1 MSHFS
6 GIWAEAERIF
16 YLLTDSKCPIL
27 FLDNKQAYDA
37 AKWLASKGVVILTTS
52 EPPVEAEPFTNMG
65 NRMRKAHETIRKL
78 RNMADDSAVSRQ
90 ELVDYAVDAILD
102 MAAEKEMENAN
113 DEVRDCKSV

>member
-1 MSHFS
+1 MVDT
-6 GIWAEAERIF
+6 EA
-16 YLLTDSKCPIL
+16 LAGVAVT
-27 FLDNKQAYDA
+27 QAATYG
-37 AKWLASKGVVILTTS
+37 L
-52 EPPVEAEPFTNMG
+52 PVEAGTFTNME
-65 NRMRKAHETIRKL
+65 NKARKAHETIRKL